1 MHLICCTYPAT
12 SAKFNTSSVIF
23 KKVESFVKNY
33 KSKKKNSRKIWNC
46 HECFICQ
53 NEHSKLINYSTNMC
67 RSCHRTTTLFSH
79 WAMELENIIPCAV
92 MCCKGRNLKHEMK
105 FQRQFLSNF
114 CNSFDPKMSTF
125 IEQAPICLT
134 LF

>member
-12 SAKFNTSSVIF
+12 WAKFNTSSVIF

-79 WAMELENIIPCAV
+79 WAHGIRKYLTVCCHVLQGTQLEA
-92 MCCKGRNLKHEMK
+92 RNEISATVSVK
-105 FQRQFLSNF
+105 FLQQFRSQNVHLH
-114 CNSFDPKMSTF
+114 
-125 IEQAPICLT
+125 
-134 LF
+134 